1 MEFCKINSDDET
13 TFSTHEEYKNG
24 FLGYIEKVIEPV
36 NEKKAEM
43 IKEYIPKIKCLKC
56 FDVKQLI
63 QSRYGLPLSSLDCR
77 GTYDIISCNTC
88 SDGEIIHP
96 THELREKSN
105 KRRVRYAT
113 YARYDDL
120 SISLYHMGLEN
131 EVSIPDW
138 DFMEDENITQTLSQL
153 NIDADVGKV
162 VDTIKIMVKAYF
174 ADPTSLTSFLE
185 NIQIKISQFCMTSK
199 NKKEICRRIYGDG
212 ALILFEL
219 EKETVKSEGGF
230 FNMNYKKQTESLSIH
245 FMCIKPKNKAAE
257 AICSDM
263 MNKKVKN
270 MVNKVIQRSDVNTRR
285 VSTIM

>member
-1 MEFCKINSDDET
+1 MDSCQGFLNDDEIPD
-13 TFSTHEEYKNG
+13 SHEEYMNG
-24 FLGYIEKVIEPV
+24 FLAYIETVIKPI

-56 FDVKQLI
+56 FDVKELVQ
-63 QSRYGLPLSSLDCR
+63 QRYGLPITSLDCR
-77 GTYDIISCNTC
+77 GTYDIISCDNC
-88 SDGEIIHP
+88 SDGTIIRP

-105 KRRVRYAT
+105 KKRVRYAT

-120 SISLYHMGLEN
+120 SISLYHLALEN

-138 DFMEDENITQTLSQL
+138 DFMEDENITQTLSQT
-153 NIDADVGKV
+153 NIDADVSKV

-199 NKKEICRRIYGDG
+199 NKKEICRRIEGEG
-212 ALILFEL
+212 SLILFEL
-219 EKETVKSEGGF
+219 EKETIKREGGF
-230 FNMNYKKQTESLSIH
+230 FNFNYKNQTESLMIH
-245 FMCIKPKNKAAE
+245 FMCIKPNNKAAE
-257 AICSDM
+257 AICVDM

-285 VSTIM
+285 GSIKN

>member
-1 MEFCKINSDDET
+1 MDFCLNDDDVLFS
-13 TFSTHEEYKNG
+13 FSTHEEYVNG
-24 FLGYIEKVIEPV
+24 FLEYIEKAIEPI

-43 IKEYIPKIKCLKC
+43 IKECIPNIKCLKC
-56 FDVKQLI
+56 FDVKELVQP
-63 QSRYGLPLSSLDCR
+63 RYGLPFTSLDCR
-77 GTYDIISCNTC
+77 GTYDIISCDIC
-88 SDGEIIHP
+88 ADGTILRP

-120 SISLYHMGLEN
+120 SISLYHMALEN

-138 DFMEDENITQTLSQL
+138 DFMEDENITQTLSQT

-162 VDTIKIMVKAYF
+162 VDIVKKMVMAYF
-174 ADPTSLTSFLE
+174 TDPISLTSFLE
-185 NIQIKISQFCMTSK
+185 NIQVKISQFCMTSK
-199 NKKEICRRIYGDG
+199 NKKEICRRIDGDG
-212 ALILFEL
+212 SLILFEL
-219 EKETVKSEGGF
+219 EKETKKSGGGVLR
-230 FNMNYKKQTESLSIH
+230 MNYKKQTESLMIH

-257 AICSDM
+257 AICVDM

-285 VSTIM
+285 ISLQR